1 MASLLPLHLTR
12 LLHCSKPVYSDKK
25 PSIRTGPLYSWKFGG
40 KERENYDL
48 SKDYPSAKCDLVC
61 NPSSRW
67 FPWRVSAS
75 AASFFSDQTNSENA
89 SPLVKH
95 SSHGVEFNRV
105 NCLVWVLHESARS
118 FSLAVESL
126 KLPGSGAE
134 LSNAWLGKDV
144 HEWHKVAGY
153 QVAVYALL
161 KTAIGVEFLLSR
173 ERSNG
178 PLPVQEILGKRLN
191 FLENYIEIQLR
202 ERHAELVNWF
212 RRVELPR
219 IEAYFAPLLKK
230 WSMEFAGSGVAGIIV
245 AITCCAAVSKLGP
258 RQSSCASVSLTIDDI
273 LVELMELSHRLV
285 SVDKLYN
292 LAAEAGCELLF
303 LTYFGTK
310 ILPSKNV
317 EELEFWI
324 GLAKQKLLVAF
335 HEEPVISGL
344 KVFQDEV
351 KADSLA
357 VLGLFAYLGRS
368 TRLYL
373 SKMGIKDIDDLVKD
387 FLSYLECG
395 ILFIHPEFSS
405 TPVYQLFMDVIKDE
419 IGWLDFYASLSFVRN
434 PERKRSKQ
442 HPIQAEKEMILSA
455 VFTVCYDVFS
465 GFAHLS
471 RSTLQPLDA
480 ELLAFLLRSQNL
492 LALCL
497 EDYWAAYDRSCREP
511 VKIMEAGV
519 IENTSITVARPP
531 ARLSPALEAQQM
543 TVLMAQECL
552 KNRSLNLAHMIKP
565 IGSAEMDRMTSSGLP
580 TAEPN
585 ILSENLLRKYSV
597 KFVSTSSDLWMG
609 TQLLLID
616 ITVSMELLL
625 KQWRGH
631 KVSKR
636 EQKKLKR
643 TLKDIASLIPV
654 TILMLLPVTAVG
666 HAAIFTAI
674 KKYLPSMIPSPY
686 SSERLAMVRQLRR
699 TKKMEIR
706 LWSNLEDP
714 SSRMI

>member
-1 MASLLPLHLTR
+1 MVAAVNCLSHFFPCHR
-12 LLHCSKPVYSDKK
+12 KPVYSDKK

-405 TPVYQLFMDVIKDE
+405 MPVYQLFMDVIKDE

-497 EDYWAAYDRSCREP
+497 EDYWAAYDRSCTYGKGSSTEAKKTQPVAETQVFEP
-511 VKIMEAGV
+511 QTDDDTSVLLIVAGLPV
-519 IENTSITVARPP
+519 GSMDGYPVALNRHYGVHGTSPETVARPQGLK
-531 ARLSPALEAQQM
+531 AGAEEAKEDIKRYSFTYPRDNSDAASCNGCGSCGHLHCDQE
-543 TVLMAQECL
+543 VLAIHG
-552 KNRSLNLAHMIKP
+552 KA
-565 IGSAEMDRMTSSGLP
+565 
-580 TAEPN
+580 
-585 ILSENLLRKYSV
+585 
-597 KFVSTSSDLWMG
+597 
-609 TQLLLID
+609 ID
-616 ITVSMELLL
+616 
-625 KQWRGH
+625 
-631 KVSKR
+631 
-636 EQKKLKR
+636 
-643 TLKDIASLIPV
+643 
-654 TILMLLPVTAVG
+654 
-666 HAAIFTAI
+666 
-674 KKYLPSMIPSPY
+674 
-686 SSERLAMVRQLRR
+686 SSESPSNVFSVNHVSISIGYKIDPFSIFLGTLGHGET
-699 TKKMEIR
+699 TK
-706 LWSNLEDP
+706 ED
-714 SSRMI
+714 